1 MYVNI
6 WYQNNV
12 VILIVWNKILFH
24 SHYISE
30 AGAAECQQPCQPSS
44 PLLAST
50 KETRKSH
57 FPSWPCSMGWPG
69 DSSGHWDLSRSLK
82 GPSER
87 ALVILA
93 KCIYAPSHPP
103 TFPPALTKPA
113 HQWRW
118 KEDRGQ
124 SSLVISLTY
133 APFLVRC
140 LRDTLK
146 YLHCLSHSEILLHA
160 AKRIPNWGM

>member
-1 MYVNI
+1 MYVDI

-12 VILIVWNKILFH
+12 VILIVWNKSFFTVTTLVRQVLLNAN
-24 SHYISE
+24 SHVN
-30 AGAAECQQPCQPSS
+30 
-44 PLLAST
+44 PLLPYWLPP
-50 KETRKSH
+50 KRLENLV
-57 FPSWPCSMGWPG
+57 WPCSMGWPG
-69 DSSGHWDLSRSLK
+69 NSSGHWDLSRSLK
-82 GPSER
+82 SPSER

-93 KCIYAPSHPP
+93 KCIHAPFHP
-103 TFPPALTKPA
+103 TILPPALTKPA

-133 APFLVRC
+133 APFLVHC

-160 AKRIPNWGM
+160 AKRIPNWSM